1 MDFYKIYDY
10 ENVILFDDRM
20 TNITDALILG
30 VKGIKIIGKDDNV
43 LLPKINT
50 NKKDYYEAIY
60 FSKRTIEKLERDIRK
75 IKEPVNKELFNQ
87 FTTFKYDTKNE
98 RKNQVC
104 KEQEIANRIN
114 ETNILL
120 PKNKELFKNM
130 RVIEKFTRPE
140 KIIKKSSNFKPT
152 NNLHYYSNIDPTK
165 NYYAQDRFNNSQNNY
180 NYNYN
185 YNYNNTLTDTNNGN
199 YKISLKKL
207 EKIFILLMIGT
218 ILLFMFVFRNNK
230 KNR

>member
-1 MDFYKIYDY
+1 
-10 ENVILFDDRM
+10 
-20 TNITDALILG
+20 
-30 VKGIKIIGKDDNV
+30 
-43 LLPKINT
+43 
-50 NKKDYYEAIY
+50 
-60 FSKRTIEKLERDIRK
+60 
-75 IKEPVNKELFNQ
+75 
-87 FTTFKYDTKNE
+87 
-98 RKNQVC
+98 
-104 KEQEIANRIN
+104 
-114 ETNILL
+114 
-120 PKNKELFKNM
+120 M

-185 YNYNNTLTDTNNGN
+185 YNNTLTDTDNGN